1 MKKDIIVFDGV
12 CILCNK
18 FYMWVLKNDRLNN
31 FKFTN
36 IQSDFYLKNKK
47 INKSIDS
54 ILVITKNEEILYES
68 NAVNYILK
76 KINKLLLIRF
86 LILITPNFISNFFYG
101 IIAKNR
107 YKIFGKKDSC
117 YIPTEEEIKKFII

>member
-54 ILVITKNEEILYES
+54 ILVITKNEEIFYES
-68 NAVNYILK
+68 DAVNYI
-76 KINKLLLIRF
+76 
-86 LILITPNFISNFFYG
+86 
-101 IIAKNR
+101 
-107 YKIFGKKDSC
+107 
-117 YIPTEEEIKKFII
+117 